1 MQGRNREETR
11 KASRADQAVSG
22 ARADQGTGEAM
33 VDQGTG
39 ETMADQSVLGATAEP
54 SVALALGPATKA
66 IDTCPPPKKCIGEN
80 KLLKSPEGLWRVFRR
95 SGHLRAL
102 WRSEAGRDQ
111 WRHRKLRRRGKG
123 NKR

>member
-1 MQGRNREETR
+1 MKGRNREETR

-33 VDQGTG
+33 
-39 ETMADQSVLGATAEP
+39 ADQSVLGATAEP

-66 IDTCPPPKKCIGEN
+66 MDTCPPPKKNIGEN